1 MEKENPGWG
10 KLRVWDQKLHITI
23 YKTDKQGPTVQHRQ
37 LYSVIIYN
45 GKECEKEY
53 MSLNYFVYT

>member
-23 YKTDKQGPTVQHRQ
+23 YKTDKQGPTVEHRQ
-37 LYSVIIYN
+37 LYSIA
-45 GKECEKEY
+45 
-53 MSLNYFVYT
+53 YTNL